1 MKTWLLFLLLA
12 ALGTV
17 AYHIG
22 QKALPASANPMVLLI
37 PVWAIALLLAVAS
50 APLFGRVEVIEL
62 ARASLRWPVLVLGA
76 GVFLIEIGFLLAYRG
91 GAPLN
96 WSGAAVNGLA
106 AVLLVPVA
114 LMLFAESFSLQR
126 AGGIL
131 LIVAGLFVV
140 AWD

>member
-1 MKTWLLFLLLA
+1 MKAWMLFLLLA
-12 ALGTV
+12 TLGTV

-50 APLFGRVEVIEL
+50 APFFGRVEAIEL
-62 ARASLRWPVLVLGA
+62 ARASLSWPVLVLGA
-76 GVFLIEIGFLLAYRG
+76 GVFLIEIGFLLAYR

-131 LIVAGLFVV
+131 LIVAGLLVV